1 MRRIN
6 ERLRARHVEA
16 PTADAA
22 ASAANQAAA
31 AAAAAKA
38 SEALKRK
45 QAIIRAGQQVER
57 AARI

>member
-6 ERLRARHVEA
+6 ERLRARHEA

-31 AAAAAKA
+31 AAAAAKT